1 MQIIHKEHIKWSLLM
16 VLLVLT
22 TSCHHTKKT
31 ATPEDVQKIIVSA
44 DIVRRGQITE
54 FLTLNGVTL
63 FQKKGNI
70 RANSTGYVSS
80 FFYKLGDQIN
90 AGNTFCTIQTKEQN
104 ALKEI
109 SKIDSSLAKFTKPLS
124 LICNANGILASIA
137 VMNGDYVAEGDIL
150 ATVTEPTSMVVVI
163 NVPFEYHPYI
173 STGKACEITLP
184 DGKTFSA
191 LVSGVMPTVDI
202 GSQSQEYYIRLPHL
216 SLPENLNVIIRFPY
230 RQALN
235 VLCIPKAALQTD
247 ELQQEF
253 WVMKVVHSMALKVP
267 VSIGLQSDSIV
278 EVKPGMLQSGDRI
291 ITEGSYELADSSE
304 ITIQ

>member
-1 MQIIHKEHIKWSLLM
+1 
-16 VLLVLT
+16 
-22 TSCHHTKKT
+22 
-31 ATPEDVQKIIVSA
+31 
-44 DIVRRGQITE
+44 
-54 FLTLNGVTL
+54 
-63 FQKKGNI
+63 
-70 RANSTGYVSS
+70 
-80 FFYKLGDQIN
+80 
-90 AGNTFCTIQTKEQN
+90 
-104 ALKEI
+104 
-109 SKIDSSLAKFTKPLS
+109 
-124 LICNANGILASIA
+124 
-137 VMNGDYVAEGDIL
+137 
-150 ATVTEPTSMVVVI
+150 
-163 NVPFEYHPYI
+163 
-173 STGKACEITLP
+173 
-184 DGKTFSA
+184 
-191 LVSGVMPTVDI
+191 MPTVDI

-278 EVKPGMLQSGDRI
+278 EVKPGILQSGDRI

>member
-1 MQIIHKEHIKWSLLM
+1 M

-70 RANSTGYVSS
+70 RANSTGYISS

-104 ALKEI
+104 ALKDL
-109 SKIDSSLAKFTKPLS
+109 SKIDSSLAKFAKPLS
-124 LICNANGILASIA
+124 VICNANGILASIA

-173 STGKACEITLP
+173 ATGKACEIILP

-235 VLCIPKAALQTD
+235 VFCIPKAALQTD

-267 VSIGLQSDSIV
+267 VSIGLLNDSIV
-278 EVKPGMLQSGDRI
+278 EVKSGMLQSGDKI